1 MIETNKDKL
10 LKVAVMGE
18 IVPCGSGGYR
28 PTWNGVPKMSLG
40 MGGIKYNL
48 RVGDPC
54 YGWAS
59 GDHVEPGVTIRG
71 KENPSPSQCA
81 LALLACI
88 GNEARLT
95 SGEAKNEMGV
105 FTGRHAG
112 SDDLVWFP
120 PETIEKLAIGDK
132 VQIKAHGVGLKIKG
146 FEDVR
151 VNKCSPRLLE
161 NMGIEIDGDQLVVPV
176 AAEIPGFLMGSG
188 IGSSQN
194 VEPGDYDIQTTD
206 PASNE
211 KYGLKKLRL
220 GDIVLL
226 QDQLCMNGRGYYK
239 GAMTIGTI
247 IHGWSDSAG
256 HGPGVNPLLSTVG
269 GRIRTVID
277 PRANTARYLGLRDDL

>member
-1 MIETNKDKL
+1 
-10 LKVAVMGE
+10 
-18 IVPCGSGGYR
+18 
-28 PTWNGVPKMSLG
+28 
-40 MGGIKYNL
+40 
-48 RVGDPC
+48 
-54 YGWAS
+54 
-59 GDHVEPGVTIRG
+59 
-71 KENPSPSQCA
+71 
-81 LALLACI
+81 
-88 GNEARLT
+88 
-95 SGEAKNEMGV
+95 V

-112 SDDLVWFP
+112 SDDLIWFP
-120 PETIEKLAIGDK
+120 EETIEKLAIGDK
-132 VQIKAHGVGLKIKG
+132 VQVKAHGVGLKIKG

-161 NMGIEIDGDQLVVPV
+161 NMGVEIDGDQLVVPV
-176 AAEIPGFLMGSG
+176 VAEIPGFLMGSG

-206 PASNE
+206 PATNE

-277 PRANTARYLGLRDDL
+277 PRANTALYLGLRDDL